1 MIRLTK
7 GNVQIQFRIERE
19 NCENR
24 IYVSKYIRYFSLSIY
39 ILLLQHL
46 SFPFNVLRK
55 IHILKYTFI
64 FPTSFRDISSRF
76 CLLTRK
82 KKEKKNTHSFHR
94 NLPARKKRVVVFY
107 SPVTSHGSLDISPIF
122 PSVVSEFSGQNRTEP
137 DRNFF
142 HSSAR
147 GKYVYTRV
155 RSFEKFTGRKE
166 TILCPRYNRYISL
179 QYLLQLCCT
188 GAINLGKDWRSC
200 NKVGSFHCSKA
211 LRISQC
217 DRSSTSSSSFFQS
230 GGKSSSSSSLGQ
242 LVVTGGLY
250 WTVNCQRVGKVDVW
264 GGGKEGG
271 LAPLAAVGNLF
282 PDANF

>member
-1 MIRLTK
+1 MYKYNFVLK
-7 GNVQIQFRIERE
+7 GRIVRIVYTYLNTFDISLCQFTFF
-19 NCENR
+19 
-24 IYVSKYIRYFSLSIY
+24 FSNKNTHSL
-39 ILLLQHL
+39 
-46 SFPFNVLRK
+46 FRK
-55 IHILKYTFI
+55 ILKYTFI

-82 KKEKKNTHSFHR
+82 KKRKEKYTFLSSKLTRSKETSRCILLPR
-94 NLPARKKRVVVFY
+94 NVARFIRYF
-107 SPVTSHGSLDISPIF
+107 SNIPIRCIQ
-122 PSVVSEFSGQNRTEP
+122 VLRTEP

-147 GKYVYTRV
+147 GKYVYTRA

-217 DRSSTSSSSFFQS
+217 DRSSTSSFFQS

-250 WTVNCQRVGKVDVW
+250 WTVNCQRVGKVDV
-264 GGGKEGG
+264 
-271 LAPLAAVGNLF
+271 
-282 PDANF
+282 